1 MVNTPKVVEV
11 KEGQD
16 LDNKKTKSQKRV
28 GFEEVEREEI
38 VEEFEI
44 PKAQKARLDPA
55 QAN

>member
-44 PKAQKARLDPA
+44 PKA
-55 QAN
+55 

>member
-16 LDNKKTKSQKRV
+16 LDMKKTKSQKRV

-44 PKAQKARLDPA
+44 PKA
-55 QAN
+55 